1 MTEPVVPDATAP
13 NRLPLIAGAGVGTI
27 ALILVLTQVLGG
39 DDNDDAAPPVAAP
52 PPATTPPPVAPTTIA
67 PPGAPAETF
76 EVFSTKNPFVPLRA
90 AISGG
95 TGATSGGAGTAAG
108 GSTATGG
115 GTATGTGGTTTGGG
129 TATGTGGTTTGSGG
143 TATGTGGTATGTG
156 GTEPRRGSRVA
167 LLDVFTAAGE
177 TVANVRVNDTV
188 YKVSEGEVFA
198 TSFKVVSL
206 SQADRCGRFVF
217 GDDSFRLCRNEET
230 LK

>member
-1 MTEPVVPDATAP
+1 MTEPVTPGGAPP
-13 NRLPLIAGAGVGTI
+13 NRLPLILGAGVGAI
-27 ALILVLTQVLGG
+27 ALIFVATQVLGG
-39 DDNDDAAPPVAAP
+39 DDDPDDAAPLPTPTLDSTVPAPVTPTSLP
-52 PPATTPPPVAPTTIA
+52 PSGSLP
-67 PPGAPAETF
+67 ETF

-90 AISGG
+90 AATGSTG
-95 TGATSGGAGTAAG
+95 GATG
-108 GSTATGG
+108 GSTAGGG
-115 GTATGTGGTTTGGG
+115 GTTAGTGGTATGGTTTGGA
-129 TATGTGGTTTGSGG
+129 TTGTGGTTSGG
-143 TATGTGGTATGTG
+143 TTSGGTTSG
-156 GTEPRRGSRVA
+156 GRTEPRRGSRVA
-167 LLDVFTAAGE
+167 LMDVFTEAGG

>member
-1 MTEPVVPDATAP
+1 MTEPVTPGAAPP
-13 NRLPLIAGAGVGTI
+13 NRLPLILGAGVGAI
-27 ALILVLTQVLGG
+27 ALIFVATQVLGG
-39 DDNDDAAPPVAAP
+39 DDDSDDAAPLPTPTPEATVPAPVTP
-52 PPATTPPPVAPTTIA
+52 TTVAPSGSL
-67 PPGAPAETF
+67 PETF

-90 AISGG
+90 AATGG
-95 TGATSGGAGTAAG
+95 TGGATG

-115 GTATGTGGTTTGGG
+115 GTTAGTGGTATGGTTTGG
-129 TATGTGGTTTGSGG
+129 TTTGTGGTTSGG
-143 TATGTGGTATGTG
+143 TTSGG

-167 LLDVFTAAGE
+167 LMDVFTEAGG

-206 SQADRCGRFVF
+206 SLGDRCGRFVF